1 MDNTPNLLTE
11 SGIERAIETYARTLL
26 VSHDEKQLTAHAH
39 KLIDQVATHIRASHG
54 TIRPRVMS
62 GLVRATRAA
71 AQREFPTVVREMFE
85 ALDLSQ
91 SSANPKSS

>member
-62 GLVRATRAA
+62 GLGATRAA